1 MLRRRRGEFFE
12 LTDEEAVEGAD
23 LARRFLAQDIPAERE
38 ARSSPPPNATWPLAT
53 PTPRSGSYTVS
64 SSTHGR
70 NKYRA
75 EVKCARIENRLKAG
89 TGTSEGLVGLLSWRN
104 SYEDE
109 LRRDRLPQRHPQ
121 PCTPPTFVRRGRGR
135 SACCGDPVRYG
146 QVAAVPVSTRTL
158 SRGRPYHPPRP
169 DTARPRL
176 RRDYESGT
184 GATVSG
190 VNDANLQ
197 LLAKIRGQL
206 VDRLQPEG
214 LLGLDGHILVALR
227 FHRLVRLTKVRKK
240 EGDGAA
246 WEAFFAAH
254 VPNLAAHGRTLW
266 ADWRTKL
273 IKDDTPG
280 TLVAIGEGDPR
291 SHGNVYEGKVFV
303 NLESVADDYI
313 AAVDSVM
320 AACGKMRIWPGHSSP
335 SGARRSGQSSG

>member
-1 MLRRRRGEFFE
+1 M
-12 LTDEEAVEGAD
+12 
-23 LARRFLAQDIPAERE
+23 
-38 ARSSPPPNATWPLAT
+38 
-53 PTPRSGSYTVS
+53 
-64 SSTHGR
+64 
-70 NKYRA
+70 
-75 EVKCARIENRLKAG
+75 
-89 TGTSEGLVGLLSWRN
+89 
-104 SYEDE
+104 
-109 LRRDRLPQRHPQ
+109 
-121 PCTPPTFVRRGRGR
+121 
-135 SACCGDPVRYG
+135 
-146 QVAAVPVSTRTL
+146 
-158 SRGRPYHPPRP
+158 
-169 DTARPRL
+169 
-176 RRDYESGT
+176 
-184 GATVSG
+184 SG

-320 AACGKMRIWPGHSSP
+320 AACGKDEDLARTLVTKWRATQWTVQWLKRDGHPKSS
-335 SGARRSGQSSG
+335 ARPTTRTPATALYVPQAVSASASSTVVRTTNTP